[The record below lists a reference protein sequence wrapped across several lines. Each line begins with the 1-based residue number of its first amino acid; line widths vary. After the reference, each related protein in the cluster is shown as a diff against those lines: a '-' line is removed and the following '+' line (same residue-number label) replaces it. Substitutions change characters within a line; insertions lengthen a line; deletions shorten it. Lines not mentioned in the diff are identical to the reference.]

1 MRTEIEE
8 SANGFNVN
16 VQKISQDLEN
26 AKSALNNAIES
37 LNTSFNVELGKIT
50 GIIEGID
57 EETNK
62 KISSAI
68 QQTASAWQGIFKK
81 YGMYD
86 DGVSVEQINVTI
98 DGKGVQVLNPSTSR
112 STQMTTNG
120 FEGWY
125 NGNKVF
131 WMQEDATKTSRV
143 YADRGIELPTLKM
156 IPLEVQDSNQIKRGG
171 IAFVKTGGSS

>member
-1 MRTEIEE
+1 ML
-8 SANGFNVN
+8 
-16 VQKISQDLEN
+16 Q
-26 AKSALNNAIES
+26 
-37 LNTSFNVELGKIT
+37 NTSS
-50 GIIEGID
+50 D
-57 EETNK
+57 
-62 KISSAI
+62 
-68 QQTASAWQGIFKK
+68 K
-81 YGMYD
+81 YGY
-86 DGVSVEQINVTI
+86 VYPVINIHPKATEQIYIHNLSDSKTL

-143 YADRGIELPTLKM
+143 YADRGVELPTLKM
-156 IPLEVQDSNQIKRGG
+156 IPLTVQDNNSITRNG